1 MDKELL
7 ERYLYRS
14 LVVKREED
22 LIGDTDEEMK
32 KEVRTL
38 YEKLAPDFKDVLDEI
53 DSYVDDIIFATAPGS
68 KDEDGILEE
77 AMMLIKYACRS

>member
-1 MDKELL
+1 MQKLL
-7 ERYLYRS
+7 EKYLYRS

-32 KEVRTL
+32 EEVRAL
-38 YEKLAPDFKDVLDEI
+38 YEKLAPDFQDVLDEI

-68 KDEDGILEE
+68 KDEDDILKE
-77 AMMLIKYACRS
+77 AMMLIKYA